1 MNRKKTCI
9 VFILILIAPL
19 LTGAYCLAMP
29 KAEGIELSNH
39 LKLLV
44 FEEHS
49 IPIVT
54 MELLVPAGSVRDPQD
69 MKGLAHL
76 TVNSVLLGTRFL
88 SFDEINHRLDFIG
101 GNLYADCF
109 KDFAIVGMQVL
120 KKDLETGVG
129 LFTEIVVHPTFPKA
143 DVDGEKDDE
152 IGALRAKEDAPME
165 VAGRAFDRA
174 LFLDNPYADPVDGT
188 EKSVAAIG
196 TEDLSRFYASFY
208 RPNNSVLVIGGDI
221 TLEEVKALIVPK
233 LSEWEAGEVPEL
245 SFRKEFA
252 EGAVRVAIDKPV
264 SQATIIIGCPA
275 MERASEDY
283 YPFQVMNQILGSGDL
298 SSRLMAEIRIKK
310 GLAYGVESSLAARK
324 LAGSFRIII
333 QTKDESAE
341 ESTALARKELERLQ
355 HVPVSEVELQGAKK
369 FLIGNFPLKLNTQ
382 QDYGKFLAEIEFYGL
397 GSDYPERYA
406 NLINAV
412 TADDILRVAKKYLK
426 PDNVLVIVA
435 DLKKAQIKEELP
447 RSE

>member
-9 VFILILIAPL
+9 VFIVVLSASL

-54 MELLVPAGSVRDPQD
+54 LQLLTAAGSVRDPQD
-69 MKGLAHL
+69 MRGLANL
-76 TVNSVLLGTRFL
+76 TAKSILLGTRFL
-88 SFDEINHRLDFIG
+88 SFDEINKRLDFIG
-101 GNLYADCF
+101 ASLDADCST
-109 KDFAIVGMQVL
+109 DFAAIGMQVL

-129 LFTEIVVHPTFPKA
+129 LFTEIVVNPSFPAA
-143 DVDGEKDDE
+143 DVDGQKDDI
-152 IGALRAKEDAPME
+152 IGFLRAKEDDPLE
-165 VAGRAFDRA
+165 VATRAFDKA
-174 LFLDNPYADPVDGT
+174 LFLDNPYAGPVEGT
-188 EKSVAAIG
+188 EKSVAAISP
-196 TEDLSRFYASFY
+196 ENLSKFYASLY

-221 TLEEVKALIVPK
+221 TLQEVKTLIVPI
-233 LSEWEAGEVPEL
+233 LSEWQAGEVAEPSL
-245 SFRKEFA
+245 RKEFA
-252 EGAVRVAIDKPV
+252 EGAVSVAIDKPV

-283 YPFQVMNQILGSGDL
+283 YPFQVINQILGSGDL

-310 GLAYGVESSLAARK
+310 GLAYVVESYLAARK
-324 LAGSFRIII
+324 QLGSFRVII
-333 QTKDESAE
+333 QTKDASAKESI
-341 ESTALARKELERLQ
+341 ALARKELERLQ
-355 HVPVSEVELQGAKK
+355 REPVSEAELEGAKK
-369 FLIGNFPLKLNTQ
+369 FLIGNFPLKYSAQ
-382 QDYGKFLAEIEFYGL
+382 QDFAKFLAQIEFYGL

-435 DLKKAQIKEELP
+435 DLKKAQIQ
-447 RSE
+447 